1 MMLIHQTLSGINTS
15 VRPLLPTAR
24 SPSHVR
30 RDVQLCVTCKWANIL
45 QSRLFSISHSS
56 FSSFRSCYFLL
67 SLSLSLSSLFYMQMS
82 CVLMVQRCCCV
93 CLIYLLL
100 ILFFA
105 EIILFCFCFFL
116 SREEPV
122 FASLSSSAKHP
133 ASQWFHFSFYH
144 YHLNAPIKLT
154 LFVVLCML

>member
-67 SLSLSLSSLFYMQMS
+67 SLSLLSILHANEL
-82 CVLMVQRCCCV
+82 CTHGAA
-93 CLIYLLL
+93 LLL
-100 ILFFA
+100 CVPNLLAAYSFF
-105 EIILFCFCFFL
+105 LLRLSCFVFVFFL